1 MSVNLGMHQIQML
14 NLKFSKFRTHVTT
27 TTHLS
32 MTQKPNQIVDFK
44 TAIETCRRPIF
55 ENEEATES

>member
-1 MSVNLGMHQIQML
+1 ML
-14 NLKFSKFRTHVTT
+14 NLKFSKFRTHFTT

-55 ENEEATES
+55 ENEEATGS